1 MLRNV
6 DGFDPVPP
14 VPGSGGV
21 PPPATNGR
29 TAWIRLDDAD
39 STPLTVAVTQYS

>member
-6 DGFDPVPP
+6 DGFDPV
-14 VPGSGGV
+14 GV
-21 PPPATNGR
+21 PPPGGGVVPPSTNGR

-39 STPLTVAVTQYS
+39 STPSTVAVTQYS